1 MKQNTLDTMH
11 IILAIIFAMV
21 LIYAI
26 GCTNVKSSQFSAG
39 KILQD
44 TTIKTPDSETIEEAD
59 IVKYAQLP
67 DWQLYDLN
75 PSSLNYKKIYGINK
89 FKDKRIVIT
98 FQQVP

>member
-21 LIYAI
+21 LIYDI
-26 GCTNVKSSQFSAG
+26 GCTNVKSNQFSAG

-75 PSSLNYKKIYGINK
+75 PTLFGILLFIDLAILYFIIQHLLN
-89 FKDKRIVIT
+89 
-98 FQQVP
+98 